1 MGILLYL
8 SNATGY
14 NTVTPDITDPTLAT
28 RCYLINITSSNL
40 QASVE
45 PSLNNILIQVTN
57 HDNATIMDMLGKFIN
72 VQEYSLPGRGGSLT
86 SQASTRPTSSKN
98 PGTTSTTKM
107 TKPVAGG
114 QKTATGGAD
123 EIDDDPMD
131 MDAEK
136 EIANKEKELE
146 TQQFKD
152 WTVQCPVTDETQKK
166 RCILFYRVLLE
177 NGYPLLVFQ
186 VSKSPEVDDRFI
198 GVFDVSLGVYLPTGI
213 NVIVD
218 ETQSMQLSFERC
230 DQNGC
235 YAGTLMNDDILQA
248 LKKGDQGKVTFVD
261 VANQKITASISLS
274 GFTAGLRA
282 L

>member
-1 MGILLYL
+1 MKIIEILFKKTLLWSSL
-8 SNATGY
+8 SNTFFAGVCLGVSFALFFTY
-14 NTVTPDITDPTLAT
+14 PD
-28 RCYLINITSSNL
+28 
-40 QASVE
+40 SV
-45 PSLNNILIQVTN
+45 
-57 HDNATIMDMLGKFIN
+57 
-72 VQEYSLPGRGGSLT
+72 
-86 SQASTRPTSSKN
+86 
-98 PGTTSTTKM
+98 
-107 TKPVAGG
+107 
-114 QKTATGGAD
+114 
-123 EIDDDPMD
+123 
-131 MDAEK
+131 
-136 EIANKEKELE
+136 IAQQTNKEKELE

-166 RCILFYRVLLE
+166 RCILFYRVLLK

-198 GVFDVSLGVYLPTGI
+198 GVFDVPLGVYLPTGI